1 MSDLP
6 EPQSVIETRLTH
18 DMHRHATSLLAE
30 AAARPSADWAAL
42 AELRD
47 FLVATLHH
55 HHESEDRDL
64 WPLIAATAPGIAS
77 QLGDLSAEHDQL
89 DAALDQL
96 EGAPVTATSDRAAL
110 QQAAVAVRDLIHRH
124 LEHEEPLLFPALRE
138 HVPEQAWAEFSR
150 KVIETSPPTGADL
163 MVAFFDQV
171 GEPEE
176 VELVLS
182 GLPAPAQELL
192 PALRA
197 KAKVTLDGLQ
207 AAS

>member
-1 MSDLP
+1 
-6 EPQSVIETRLTH
+6 
-18 DMHRHATSLLAE
+18 
-30 AAARPSADWAAL
+30 
-42 AELRD
+42 
-47 FLVATLHH
+47 
-55 HHESEDRDL
+55 
-64 WPLIAATAPGIAS
+64 
-77 QLGDLSAEHDQL
+77 
-89 DAALDQL
+89 
-96 EGAPVTATSDRAAL
+96 
-110 QQAAVAVRDLIHRH
+110 VRDLIHRH

-150 KVIETSPPTGADL
+150 NVIETSPPTGADL